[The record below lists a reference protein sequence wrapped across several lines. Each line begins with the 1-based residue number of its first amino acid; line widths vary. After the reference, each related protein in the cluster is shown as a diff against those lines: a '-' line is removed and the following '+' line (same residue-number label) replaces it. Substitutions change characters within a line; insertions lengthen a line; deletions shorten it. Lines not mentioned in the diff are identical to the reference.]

1 MTRHMRVLGTTMRLY
16 HHPAAKMPLYQ
27 HQCALLDAWEQR
39 DAFILATKTGSGKT
53 AASTLPIISHKE
65 SAVFVYPTNALIADQ
80 ERSIL
85 SLLEREGV
93 SVRIL
98 SPSNVNEKFGGE
110 DYHLIRVDAHRLEEF
125 RVAMKLRDK
134 GSALLRLIQPSRPKI
149 LLINPDLLYL
159 IFSLKY
165 GRVSPELMAHFQA
178 YRTVVFDEF
187 HLYSGI
193 ELAHALFLIHLVRQ
207 FGGFSRVVLLSATP
221 SPEVLD
227 LLNKL
232 LENPLLIYSE
242 AETFHT
248 IAGERIATYPLDF
261 KCMGSGSDEVEAVF
275 AYLQERRAELEAA
288 RKANSDE
295 EYVPAV
301 VILNSVVSAIRLED
315 LLVEAGWNRGKIGVV
330 RGLIAK
336 EERQIVGRIV
346 IIGTSAIEVG
356 IDFKTGLLLFEA
368 GDAASFLQR
377 IGRVGR
383 HGPGTAILLG
393 DSREEAAF
401 RSLPDEVSRDV
412 LEQMVNRIYKGR
424 DTFAWFPA
432 TFSGALTMI
441 AQAESIR
448 RRVEE
453 DEMGVE
459 TAKAEI
465 GSWLDSVIDK
475 FGKKMGWDKQLT
487 LAKKRVMQARKG
499 GTVGRWIIEYIDQ
512 VGFRSSIPNVQV
524 YDWAEA
530 GRGRSPEYE
539 ADLITLLK
547 WGNRSPRYKE
557 KTDTIYIDGFRSGK
571 PHKLH
576 LSESFE
582 DEDVG
587 VMLTTTDY
595 PSLKVLQDN
604 HLTSISHLFTMRPHI
619 FVLVPLDFARRLDWR
634 LPWFRCGSQG
644 NKAAVFDGAALV
656 VWEMWKQQHQDNA

>member
-1 MTRHMRVLGTTMRLY
+1 MRVLGTTMKLY
-16 HHPAAKMPLYQ
+16 QHPTAKMPLYQ

-53 AASTLPIISHKE
+53 AASTLPVIYHKE

-93 SVRIL
+93 SVKVL
-98 SPSNVNEKFGGE
+98 SPDNVNEKFGGE
-110 DYHLIRVDAHRLEEF
+110 DYHLIRVDAHRLEKF

-134 GSALLRLIQPSRPKI
+134 GSALLRLLQPSRPRI
-149 LLINPDLLYL
+149 LLINPDILYM

-165 GRVSPELMAHFQA
+165 GRTSPEIIAHFQA
-178 YRTVVFDEF
+178 YRTMVFDEF
-187 HLYSGI
+187 HLYSGV
-193 ELAHALFLIHLVRQ
+193 ELANALFLIHLARQ

-232 LENPLLIYSE
+232 LEDPLLLDSE
-242 AETFHT
+242 VKTSRSC
-248 IAGERIATYPLDF
+248 IGERIATFPLDF
-261 KCMGSGSDEVEAVF
+261 ECTGSGSDEVEVAF
-275 AYLQERRAELEAA
+275 AYLQKRRDELEAA
-288 RKANSDE
+288 RKENSDE
-295 EYVPAV
+295 GYVPAV

-315 LLVEAGWNRGKIGVV
+315 LLVEAGWDRGKVGVV
-330 RGLIAK
+330 RGLMAK
-336 EERQIVGRIV
+336 EERQIAGRIV

-356 IDFKTGLLLFEA
+356 IDFKTDLLLFEA
-368 GDAASFLQR
+368 GDTASFLQR

-393 DSREEAAF
+393 DSRERAAF

-412 LEQMVNRIYKGR
+412 LEQMINRIYKGR
-424 DTFAWFPA
+424 DAFAWFPA
-432 TFSGALTMI
+432 TFSGVLTMV

-453 DEMGVE
+453 DEMGIGA
-459 TAKAEI
+459 AKAEI
-465 GSWLDSVIDK
+465 DAWLDSVIDS
-475 FGKKMGWDKQLT
+475 FGKKMGWEKQLA
-487 LAKKRVMQARKG
+487 LVKKRVMQAKQG
-499 GTVGRWIIEYIDQ
+499 GTVGRWIAEYIDE
-512 VGFRSSIPNVQV
+512 VGFRSSIPTVQV
-524 YDWAEA
+524 YDWAEE

-539 ADLITLLK
+539 ADLLTLLK

-557 KTDTIYIDGFRSGK
+557 KTDTIYIDGFRAEK

-576 LSESFE
+576 LSESFD

-644 NKAAVFDGAALV
+644 NKVAVFDGAALV

>member
-1 MTRHMRVLGTTMRLY
+1 MRILETTMKLY
-16 HHPAAKMPLYQ
+16 HHTAAKMPLYQ
-27 HQCALLDAWEQR
+27 HQCALLDAWEQM

-53 AASTLPIISHKE
+53 AASTLPVICHNE

-93 SVRIL
+93 SVRVL
-98 SPSNVNEKFGGE
+98 SPSNVDEKFGGE
-110 DYHLIRVDAHRLEEF
+110 DYHLIRIDAHRLEEF

-165 GRVSPELMAHFQA
+165 GRASPELMAHFQA

-187 HLYSGI
+187 HLYSGV
-193 ELAHALFLIHLVRQ
+193 ELAHAFFLIHLVRQ

-221 SPEVLD
+221 SPEALD

-232 LENPLLIYSE
+232 LEDPLLLDSE
-242 AETFHT
+242 AKASHPS
-248 IAGERIATYPLDF
+248 AGERIATFPLDF
-261 KCMGSGSDEVEAVF
+261 ECTGSGSDEVEAAF
-275 AYLQERRAELEAA
+275 AHLQERRDELEAA
-288 RKANSDE
+288 RQANSDE
-295 EYVPAV
+295 GYVPAV

-315 LLVEAGWNRGKIGVV
+315 LLVEAGWDRRKIGVV
-330 RGLIAK
+330 RGLMAK
-336 EERQIVGRIV
+336 EERQIACPVV

-356 IDFKTGLLLFEA
+356 IDFKADLLLFEA

-401 RSLPDEVSRDV
+401 KSLPHELSRDV
-412 LEQMVNRIYKGR
+412 LEQMVNLVYKDR

-432 TFSGALTMI
+432 TFSGLLTMV

-453 DEMGVE
+453 DEMGIIA
-459 TAKAEI
+459 AKAKI
-465 GSWLDSVIDK
+465 GAWLDSMIDE
-475 FGKKMGWDKQLT
+475 FGKRMGWEKQL
-487 LAKKRVMQARKG
+487 ARVKKRVTQARKG
-499 GTVGRWIIEYIDQ
+499 GAIGRWIIEYIDQ
-512 VGFRSSIPNVQV
+512 VGFRSSIPTVPV

-530 GRGRSPEYE
+530 ERGRSPKYE

-557 KTDTIYIDGFRSGK
+557 KTDTIYIDGFRAGK

-576 LSESFE
+576 LSESFD

-587 VMLTTTDY
+587 VILTTTDY

-604 HLTSISHLFTMRPHI
+604 HLTSISHLFTKRPHI

-634 LPWFRCGSQG
+634 LPWFKCGSQG

-656 VWEMWKQQHQDNA
+656 VWEMWRKCQQDNA

>member
-1 MTRHMRVLGTTMRLY
+1 
-16 HHPAAKMPLYQ
+16 MPLYQ

-39 DAFILATKTGSGKT
+39 DAFILVTKTGSGKT
-53 AASTLPIISHKE
+53 AASTLPVIYHKE

-93 SVRIL
+93 SVRVL
-98 SPSNVNEKFGGE
+98 SPDNVDEKFGGE
-110 DYHLIRVDAHRLEEF
+110 DYHLIRIDAHRLEEF

-165 GRVSPELMAHFQA
+165 RRASPELMAHFQA

-187 HLYSGI
+187 HLYSGV

-221 SPEVLD
+221 SPEVLN

-232 LENPLLIYSE
+232 LEDPLLLDSE
-242 AETFHT
+242 AKTFHT
-248 IAGERIATYPLDF
+248 SAGERIATFPLNF
-261 KCMGSGSDEVEAVF
+261 ECTGSGSDEVEAAF
-275 AYLQERRAELEAA
+275 AYLQERRDELEAA

-295 EYVPAV
+295 GYVPAV

-315 LLVEAGWNRGKIGVV
+315 LLVEAGWDRGKIGVV
-330 RGLIAK
+330 RGLMAK
-336 EERQIVGRIV
+336 EERQIAGRV
-346 IIGTSAIEVG
+346 VVIGTSAIEVG

-383 HGPGTAILLG
+383 HGPGTAILLS

-401 RSLPDEVSRDV
+401 RSLPDEVHRDA

-424 DTFAWFPA
+424 DAFAWFPA
-432 TFSGALTMI
+432 TFCGALTMV

-453 DEMGVE
+453 DEMGIE

-465 GSWLDSVIDK
+465 GAWLDSVIDG
-475 FGKKMGWDKQLT
+475 FGKRMGWEKQLA
-487 LAKKRVMQARKG
+487 LVKKRVKQARQG
-499 GTVGRWIIEYIDQ
+499 GTVGRWITEYIDE
-512 VGFRSSIPNVQV
+512 VGFRSSIPTVPV

-557 KTDTIYIDGFRSGK
+557 KSDTIYIDGFRAGK

-587 VMLTTTDY
+587 IILTTTDY

-644 NKAAVFDGAALV
+644 NKAAIFDGAALV
-656 VWEMWKQQHQDNA
+656 VCEMWKQHQDNA

>member
-1 MTRHMRVLGTTMRLY
+1 MRVLGTTMRLY
-16 HHPAAKMPLYQ
+16 HHPEAKMPLYQ
-27 HQCALLDAWEQR
+27 HQCAIFDAWKQR

-53 AASTLPIISHKE
+53 AASTLPVIRHNE

-85 SLLEREGV
+85 SLLEWEGV
-93 SVRIL
+93 SVRVL
-98 SPSNVNEKFGGE
+98 SPNNVDEKFGGE
-110 DYHLIRVDAHRLEEF
+110 DYHLIRIDAHRLEEF

-165 GRVSPELMAHFQA
+165 GRASPELMAHFQA

-187 HLYSGI
+187 HLYSGV

-232 LENPLLIYSE
+232 LEDPLLLDSE
-242 AETFHT
+242 AKTSHPS
-248 IAGERIATYPLDF
+248 AGERKATFPLDF
-261 KCMGSGSDEVEAVF
+261 ECTGSGLDEVNAAF
-275 AYLQERRAELEAA
+275 THLQERRDELEAA
-288 RKANSDE
+288 RQANSDE
-295 EYVPAV
+295 GYVPAV

-315 LLVEAGWNRGKIGVV
+315 LLVKAGWDRRKIGVV
-330 RGLIAK
+330 RGLMAK
-336 EERQIVGRIV
+336 EERQIAGRVV
-346 IIGTSAIEVG
+346 IIGTSAVEVG
-356 IDFKTGLLLFEA
+356 IDFKAGLLLFEA

-412 LEQMVNRIYKGR
+412 LEQKVNRIYKGR
-424 DTFAWFPA
+424 DAFAWFLP
-432 TFSGALTMI
+432 TFSGVLTMV

-448 RRVEE
+448 GQVDR
-453 DEMGVE
+453 DERGIE

-465 GSWLDSVIDK
+465 SAWLDSAIDG
-475 FGKKMGWDKQLT
+475 FGKRMGWEKQLA
-487 LAKKRVMQARKG
+487 LVKKRVMQARQG
-499 GTVGRWIIEYIDQ
+499 GTVGRWIREHIDE
-512 VGFRSSIPNVQV
+512 VGFRSSIPTVLV

-530 GRGRSPEYE
+530 RRGRYPEYE
-539 ADLITLLK
+539 ADLVTVLK

-557 KTDTIYIDGFRSGK
+557 KTDTIYIDGFCAGK

-582 DEDVG
+582 DKDVG
-587 VMLTTTDY
+587 VVLTTTDY

-604 HLTSISHLFTMRPHI
+604 HLTSISHLFATRPHI

-644 NKAAVFDGAALV
+644 TKAAVFDGAALV
-656 VWEMWKQQHQDNA
+656 VLEIWKQYEEAQRRRKS

>member
-1 MTRHMRVLGTTMRLY
+1 MRLY
-16 HHPAAKMPLYQ
+16 HHLAAKMPLYK

-39 DAFILATKTGSGKT
+39 DAFILVTKTGSGKT
-53 AASTLPIISHKE
+53 AASTLPVIYHKE

-93 SVRIL
+93 SVRVL
-98 SPSNVNEKFGGE
+98 SPDNVDEKFGGE
-110 DYHLIRVDAHRLEEF
+110 DYHLIRIDAHRLEEF

-165 GRVSPELMAHFQA
+165 GRASPELMAHFQA

-187 HLYSGI
+187 HLYSGV

-221 SPEVLD
+221 SPEVLN

-232 LENPLLIYSE
+232 LEDPLLLDSE
-242 AETFHT
+242 AKTSYT
-248 IAGERIATYPLDF
+248 SAGERIATFPLNF
-261 KCMGSGSDEVEAVF
+261 ECTGSGSNEVEAAFV
-275 AYLQERRAELEAA
+275 YLQERRDELEAT
-288 RKANSDE
+288 RKANSNE
-295 EYVPAV
+295 GYVPAV

-315 LLVEAGWNRGKIGVV
+315 LLVEAGWDRGKIGVV
-330 RGLIAK
+330 RGLMAK
-336 EERQIVGRIV
+336 EERQIAGRV
-346 IIGTSAIEVG
+346 VVIGTSAIEVG
-356 IDFKTGLLLFEA
+356 IDFKTGLLLFKA

-393 DSREEAAF
+393 DSREEASF
-401 RSLPDEVSRDV
+401 RSLPDEVPRDA
-412 LEQMVNRIYKGR
+412 LEQIVNRIYKGR
-424 DTFAWFPA
+424 DAFTWFPA
-432 TFSGALTMI
+432 TFSGALTMV

-453 DEMGVE
+453 DEMGIE

-465 GSWLDSVIDK
+465 GVWLDSAISG
-475 FGKKMGWDKQLT
+475 FGKKMGWEQQLA
-487 LAKKRVMQARKG
+487 LVKKRVMQARQG
-499 GTVGRWIIEYIDQ
+499 GAVGRWIAEYIDE
-512 VGFRSSIPNVQV
+512 VGFRSSIPMVPV
-524 YDWAEA
+524 FDWAEA

-547 WGNRSPRYKE
+547 WGNRSPRYKK
-557 KTDTIYIDGFRSGK
+557 KTDTIYIDGFRAEK

-576 LSESFE
+576 LSESFD

-595 PSLKVLQDN
+595 PSLNVLQDK

-619 FVLVPLDFARRLDWR
+619 FVLVPIDFARKLDWR

-644 NKAAVFDGAALV
+644 NKVAVFDGAALV
-656 VWEMWKQQHQDNA
+656 VWEMWKQHQDNA

>member
-1 MTRHMRVLGTTMRLY
+1 MRVLGTTMGLY
-16 HHPAAKMPLYQ
+16 RHPVAKMPLYP
-27 HQCALLDAWEQR
+27 HQCALLDAWEER

-53 AASTLPIISHKE
+53 AASTLPVVRHKE

-80 ERSIL
+80 QRSIF
-85 SLLEREGV
+85 SLMEREGISARV
-93 SVRIL
+93 L
-98 SPSNVNEKFGGE
+98 SPDNVDEKFGEE
-110 DYHLIRVDAHRLEEF
+110 DYHLIRVDAQRLEEF
-125 RVAMKLRDK
+125 RIAMRLRDK

-165 GRVSPELMAHFQA
+165 GRASPELMAHFQA

-187 HLYSGI
+187 HLYSGV

-221 SPEVLD
+221 SPEVLN

-232 LENPLLIYSE
+232 LGDPLLLDSE
-242 AETFHT
+242 VRTSHT
-248 IAGERIATYPLDF
+248 SAGDRIATFPLNF
-261 KCMGSGSDEVEAVF
+261 ECAGSGSDEVEACFV
-275 AYLQERRAELEAA
+275 YLQERRDELEAA
-288 RKANSDE
+288 RKANPDE

-315 LLVEAGWNRGKIGVV
+315 LLARAGWDRGKIGVV
-330 RGLIAK
+330 RGLIAR
-336 EERQIVGRIV
+336 EERQIAGRVI

-356 IDFKTGLLLFEA
+356 IDFKTDLLLFEA

-383 HGPGTAILLG
+383 HGPGTAILLSN
-393 DSREEAAF
+393 SREEAAF
-401 RSLPDEVSRDV
+401 RSLPDEVSRDE
-412 LEQMVNRIYKGR
+412 LEQTVNRIYKGR
-424 DTFAWFPA
+424 DAFAWFPG
-432 TFSGALTMI
+432 TFSGALTMV

-453 DEMGVE
+453 DERGND

-465 GSWLDSVIDK
+465 SAWLDSAIDG
-475 FGKKMGWDKQLT
+475 FGNRMGLEKQLG
-487 LAKKRVMQARKG
+487 LVRKRVTQARRG
-499 GTVGRWIIEYIDQ
+499 GTVGRWITEYIDE
-512 VGFRSSIPNVQV
+512 VGFRSSVPTVRV

-557 KTDTIYIDGFRSGK
+557 KTDTIYIDGFHAGK

-604 HLTSISHLFTMRPHI
+604 HLTRISHLFTVRPHI

-634 LPWFRCGSQG
+634 LPWFRCGSHG
-644 NKAAVFDGAALV
+644 TKAAVFDGAALV
-656 VWEMWKQQHQDNA
+656 VWEMWKQSKTIYG